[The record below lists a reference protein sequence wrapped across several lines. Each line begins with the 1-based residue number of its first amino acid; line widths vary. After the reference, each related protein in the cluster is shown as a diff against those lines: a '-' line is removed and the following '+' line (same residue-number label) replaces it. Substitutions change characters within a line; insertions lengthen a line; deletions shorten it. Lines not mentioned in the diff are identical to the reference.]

1 MTSKKHWTLRA
12 AGLLFALVLI
22 TSCFVGGTFAKYV
35 TTGTGYESARVAKFG
50 VTMSVANDKA
60 FKQTY
65 DTDNDSISGTISKSV
80 EYSGN
85 GDENLV
91 APGTKG
97 SNFVVLSIKGTP
109 EVAVNVKIEA
119 SGTDVFLKAGEYP
132 DLTTAADGNKF
143 KLATDYYPIT
153 YTLRKTGESDPVK
166 TGNLDAIIDYLNNL
180 NNLNNLS
187 GNPSGNYKANTDLS
201 KVFGTYT
208 LSWEWK
214 FEGGNDKADTLL
226 GAVTAGGISTATT
239 PSTCGTGVHLIL
251 TATVT
256 QID

>member
-35 TTGTGYESARVAKFG
+35 TTGGGHESARVAKFG

-60 FKQTY
+60 FKQNYTKD
-65 DTDNDSISGTISKSV
+65 DTSIPDSAQINYSV
-80 EYSGN
+80 ESSGP
-85 GDENLV
+85 ENLV

-109 EVAVNVKIEA
+109 EVAVNVKIAAE
-119 SGTDVFLKAGEYP
+119 GHDVFLKAGDYP
-132 DLTTAADGNKF
+132 DLTTAAARDTFTLKN
-143 KLATDYYPIT
+143 DYHPIT
-153 YTLRKTGESDPVK
+153 DILTKNGAATPVIK
-166 TGNLDAIIDYLNNL
+166 GNLNDIVDYLNKL
-180 NNLNNLS
+180 
-187 GNPSGNYKANTDLS
+187 SGNYKAKTDLTS
-201 KVFGTYT
+201 TIGEYK

-239 PSTCGTGVHLIL
+239 PSTCGTGVLLTL

>member
-35 TTGTGYESARVAKFG
+35 TTGGGHESARVAKFG

-60 FKQTY
+60 FKQNYTKD
-65 DTDNDSISGTISKSV
+65 DTSIPDSAQINYSV
-80 EYSGN
+80 ESSGP
-85 GDENLV
+85 ENLV

-97 SNFVVLSIKGTP
+97 SDFVVLSISGIP
-109 EVAVNVKIEA
+109 EVAVNVKIAAE
-119 SGTDVFLKAGEYP
+119 GHDVFLKTGDYP
-132 DLTTAADGNKF
+132 DLTTAAADDRFTLEN
-143 KLATDYYPIT
+143 DYHPIT
-153 YTLRKTGESDPVK
+153 YTLTKTGETDPVE
-166 TGNLDAIIDYLNNL
+166 TGKLDTIIEYLNKL
-180 NNLNNLS
+180 
-187 GNPSGNYKANTDLS
+187 SGNYKAKTDLTS
-201 KVFGTYT
+201 AIGEYK

-239 PSTCGTGVHLIL
+239 PSTCGTGVLLTL

>member
-35 TTGTGYESARVAKFG
+35 TTGSGHESARVAKFG

-97 SNFVVLSIKGTP
+97 SEPVVLSIKGTP
-109 EVAVNVKIEA
+109 EVAVNVKIAAE
-119 SGTDVFLKAGEYP
+119 GHDVFLKAGEYP
-132 DLTTAADGNKF
+132 DLTTAAANETF
-143 KLATDYYPIT
+143 TLVNDYHPIT
-153 YTLRKTGESDPVK
+153 YTLTKTGEKDPVK
-166 TGNLDAIIDYLNNL
+166 KGNLKAITDYLNG
-180 NNLNNLS
+180 LS
-187 GNPSGNYKANTDLS
+187 KDYQAKTDLTS
-201 KVFGTYT
+201 VIGEYK

-214 FEGGNDKADTLL
+214 FEGGNDQADTLL
-226 GAVTAGGISTATT
+226 GTLAALGPNSL
-239 PSTCGTGVHLIL
+239 GVNLENYSPQVLLKL

>member
-35 TTGTGYESARVAKFG
+35 TTGRGHESARVAKFG
-50 VTMSVANDKA
+50 VTMSVATDTA
-60 FKQTY
+60 FKKTY
-65 DTDNDSISGTISKSV
+65 ATDNSPVSTTITNSVDSSGS
-80 EYSGN
+80 
-85 GDENLV
+85 ENLV

-109 EVAVNVKIEA
+109 EVAVNVKIAAE
-119 SGTDVFLKAGEYP
+119 GHDVFLKAGEYL
-132 DLTTAADGNKF
+132 DLTTAADSDKF
-143 KLATDYYPIT
+143 TLATDYYPIT
-153 YTLRKTGESDPVK
+153 YTLTKNGAEAPVVTGK
-166 TGNLDAIIDYLNNL
+166 LDDIIDYLNG
-180 NNLNNLS
+180 LS
-187 GNPSGNYKANTDLS
+187 DNYPAKADLTS
-201 KVFGTYT
+201 KIGELT

-226 GAVTAGGISTATT
+226 GAITAGGMPT
-239 PSTCGTGVHLIL
+239 PPAFGTYGTGVLLTL

>member
-35 TTGTGYESARVAKFG
+35 TSGYGHESARVAKFG

-65 DTDNDSISGTISKSV
+65 DTDNASISGTISKSV

-97 SNFVVLSIKGTP
+97 SEPVVLSIKGTP
-109 EVAVNVKIEA
+109 EVAVNVKIAAE
-119 SGTDVFLKAGEYP
+119 GHDVFLKAGEYLN
-132 DLTTAADGNKF
+132 LTTAADGDKF
-143 KLATDYYPIT
+143 NLATDYYPIT
-153 YTLRKTGESDPVK
+153 YTLTKNGAAAPVVTGK
-166 TGNLDAIIDYLNNL
+166 LDDIIDYLNG
-180 NNLNNLS
+180 LS
-187 GNPSGNYKANTDLS
+187 KDYPANTDLTS
-201 KVFGTYT
+201 AIGELT

-214 FEGGNDKADTLL
+214 FEGGNDQADTLL
-226 GAVTAGGISTATT
+226 GTLAALGPNSL
-239 PSTCGTGVHLIL
+239 GVNLENYSPQVLLRL

>member
-35 TTGTGYESARVAKFG
+35 TTGSGHESARVAKFG

-97 SNFVVLSIKGTP
+97 SEPVVLSIKGTP
-109 EVAVNVKIEA
+109 EVAVNVKIAAE
-119 SGTDVFLKAGEYP
+119 GHDVFLKAGEYL
-132 DLTTAADGNKF
+132 DLTTAADSDEF
-143 KLATDYYPIT
+143 TLATDYYPIT
-153 YTLRKTGESDPVK
+153 YTLTKNGAEAPVVK
-166 TGNLDAIIDYLNNL
+166 GKLNDIIEYLNKL
-180 NNLNNLS
+180 
-187 GNPSGNYKANTDLS
+187 SGNYKAKTDLTS
-201 KVFGTYT
+201 TIGEYK

-226 GAVTAGGISTATT
+226 GAITAGGMPT
-239 PSTCGTGVHLIL
+239 PPAFGTYGTGVLLTL

>member
-35 TTGTGYESARVAKFG
+35 TSGYGHESARVAKFG
-50 VTMSVANDKA
+50 VTMSVATDTA
-60 FKQTY
+60 FKKTY
-65 DTDNDSISGTISKSV
+65 ATDNSPVSTTITNSVDSSGS
-80 EYSGN
+80 
-85 GDENLV
+85 ENLV

-97 SNFVVLSIKGTP
+97 SNFVVLSITGTP
-109 EVAVNVKIEA
+109 EVAVNVKIAAE
-119 SGTDVFLKAGEYP
+119 GYDVFLKAGKYP
-132 DLTTAADGNKF
+132 DLTTAADDIFTLEN
-143 KLATDYYPIT
+143 DYHPIT

-180 NNLNNLS
+180 NKLS
-187 GNPSGNYKANTDLS
+187 GNPSGNYEANTDLS
-201 KVFGTYT
+201 QVFGTYT

-214 FEGGNDKADTLL
+214 FDGGNDKADTLL
-226 GAVTAGGISTATT
+226 GAITAGSSNVTGTPGTDYQTGIGFT
-239 PSTCGTGVHLIL
+239 L

>member
-22 TSCFVGGTFAKYV
+22 TSCFVSGTFAKYV
-35 TTGTGYESARVAKFG
+35 TTGGGHESARVAKFG

-97 SNFVVLSIKGTP
+97 SEPVVLSIKGTP
-109 EVAVNVKIEA
+109 EVAVNVKIAAE
-119 SGTDVFLKAGEYP
+119 GHDVFLKAGEYLN
-132 DLTTAADGNKF
+132 LTTAADGDKF
-143 KLATDYYPIT
+143 NLATDYYPIT
-153 YTLRKTGESDPVK
+153 YTLTKNGAAAPVVTGK
-166 TGNLDAIIDYLNNL
+166 LDAIIDYLNG
-180 NNLNNLS
+180 LS
-187 GNPSGNYKANTDLS
+187 KDYPANTDLTS
-201 KVFGTYT
+201 AIGELT

-214 FEGGNDKADTLL
+214 FDDTIANKDQADTLL
-226 GAVTAGGISTATT
+226 GTLAASGPNSL
-239 PSTCGTGVHLIL
+239 GVNIENYSPQVLLIL

>member
-35 TTGTGYESARVAKFG
+35 ITGGGHESARVAKFG

-65 DTDNDSISGTISKSV
+65 DTDNASISGTISKSV

-97 SNFVVLSIKGTP
+97 SEPVVLSIKGTP
-109 EVAVNVKIEA
+109 EVAVNVKIAAE
-119 SGTDVFLKAGEYP
+119 GHDVFLKAGEYLN
-132 DLTTAADGNKF
+132 LTTAADGDKF
-143 KLATDYYPIT
+143 NLATDYYPIT
-153 YTLRKTGESDPVK
+153 YTLTKNGAAAPVVTGK
-166 TGNLDAIIDYLNNL
+166 LDDIIDYLNG
-180 NNLNNLS
+180 LS
-187 GNPSGNYKANTDLS
+187 KDYPANTDLTS
-201 KVFGTYT
+201 AIGELT
-208 LSWEWK
+208 LSWEWTFDDTIANK
-214 FEGGNDKADTLL
+214 DQADTLL
-226 GAVTAGGISTATT
+226 GTLAASGPNSL
-239 PSTCGTGVHLIL
+239 GVNLENYSPQVLLIL

>member
-35 TTGTGYESARVAKFG
+35 TTGGGHESARVAKFG

-65 DTDNDSISGTISKSV
+65 DTDNASISGTISKSV

-97 SNFVVLSIKGTP
+97 SEPVVLSIKGTP
-109 EVAVNVKIEA
+109 EVAVNVKIAAE
-119 SGTDVFLKAGEYP
+119 GHDVFKGRRVSQPHY
-132 DLTTAADGNKF
+132 
-143 KLATDYYPIT
+143 
-153 YTLRKTGESDPVK
+153 R
-166 TGNLDAIIDYLNNL
+166 
-180 NNLNNLS
+180 
-187 GNPSGNYKANTDLS
+187 
-201 KVFGTYT
+201 
-208 LSWEWK
+208 
-214 FEGGNDKADTLL
+214 
-226 GAVTAGGISTATT
+226 
-239 PSTCGTGVHLIL
+239 C
-251 TATVT
+251 
-256 QID
+256 

>member
-1 MTSKKHWTLRA
+1 MTSKKHWTLRV

-35 TTGTGYESARVAKFG
+35 TTGGGHESARVAKFG
-50 VTMSVANDKA
+50 VTMSVANDTA
-60 FKQTY
+60 FQKTY
-65 DTDNDSISGTISKSV
+65 RTDNGPVSTTITNSVDS
-80 EYSGN
+80 N
-85 GDENLV
+85 GHENLV

-119 SGTDVFLKAGEYP
+119 SGTDVFLKAG
-132 DLTTAADGNKF
+132 D
-143 KLATDYYPIT
+143 YPIT
-153 YTLRKTGESDPVK
+153 YTLTKNGAAAPVVE
-166 TGNLDAIIDYLNNL
+166 GHLNDIIEYLNDR
-180 NNLNNLS
+180 
-187 GNPSGNYKANTDLS
+187 SGNYEANTNLS
-201 KVFGTYT
+201 QVFGTYT

>member
-35 TTGTGYESARVAKFG
+35 TTGGGHESARVAKFG
-50 VTMSVANDKA
+50 VTMSVATDTA
-60 FKQTY
+60 FKQKY
-65 DTDNDSISGTISKSV
+65 SKDDTTIPESANINYSV
-80 EYSGN
+80 ESSGP
-85 GDENLV
+85 ENLV

-97 SNFVVLSIKGTP
+97 SNFVVLSISGKP

-132 DLTTAADGNKF
+132 DLTTAAANKTF
-143 KLATDYYPIT
+143 TLENDYHPIT
-153 YTLRKTGESDPVK
+153 YTLTKNGAEAPVVK
-166 TGNLDAIIDYLNNL
+166 GNLNDIVDYLNKL
-180 NNLNNLS
+180 
-187 GNPSGNYKANTDLS
+187 SGNYKAKTNLTS
-201 KVFGTYT
+201 TIGEYK

-226 GAVTAGGISTATT
+226 GAITAGSSNVTGT
-239 PSTCGTGVHLIL
+239 PGTDYQTGVLLTL

>member
-35 TTGTGYESARVAKFG
+35 TTGGGHESARVAKFG

-65 DTDNDSISGTISKSV
+65 DTDNASISGTISKSV

-97 SNFVVLSIKGTP
+97 SEPVVLSIKGTP
-109 EVAVNVKIEA
+109 EVAVNVKIAAE
-119 SGTDVFLKAGEYP
+119 GHDVFLKAGEYLN
-132 DLTTAADGNKF
+132 LTTAADGDKF
-143 KLATDYYPIT
+143 NLATDYYPIT
-153 YTLRKTGESDPVK
+153 YTLTKNGAAAPVVTGK
-166 TGNLDAIIDYLNNL
+166 LDDIIDYLNG
-180 NNLNNLS
+180 LS
-187 GNPSGNYKANTDLS
+187 KDYPANTDLTS
-201 KVFGTYT
+201 ALGELT

-214 FEGGNDKADTLL
+214 FDDTIANKDQADTLL
-226 GAVTAGGISTATT
+226 GTLAASGPNSL
-239 PSTCGTGVHLIL
+239 GVNLENYSPQVLL
-251 TATVT
+251 TLAATVT

>member
-35 TTGTGYESARVAKFG
+35 TTGSGHESARVAKFG

-97 SNFVVLSIKGTP
+97 SEPVVLSIKGTP
-109 EVAVNVKIEA
+109 EVAVNVKIAAE
-119 SGTDVFLKAGEYP
+119 GHDVFLKAGTYP
-132 DLTTAADGNKF
+132 DLTTAAAGDTFTLGN
-143 KLATDYYPIT
+143 DYHPIT
-153 YTLRKTGESDPVK
+153 YTLTKTGKKDPVK
-166 TGNLDAIIDYLNNL
+166 KGNLKAITDYLNG
-180 NNLNNLS
+180 LS
-187 GNPSGNYKANTDLS
+187 KDYQAKTDLTS
-201 KVFGTYT
+201 VIGEYK

-214 FEGGNDKADTLL
+214 FEGGNDQADTLL
-226 GAVTAGGISTATT
+226 GTLAALGPNSL
-239 PSTCGTGVHLIL
+239 GVNLENYSPQVLLKL

>member
-35 TTGTGYESARVAKFG
+35 TTGGGHESARVAKFG

-65 DTDNDSISGTISKSV
+65 DTDNASISGTISKSV

-97 SNFVVLSIKGTP
+97 SEPVVLSIKGTP
-109 EVAVNVKIEA
+109 EVAVNVKIAAE
-119 SGTDVFLKAGEYP
+119 GHDVFLKAGEYLN
-132 DLTTAADGNKF
+132 LTTAADGDKF
-143 KLATDYYPIT
+143 NLATDYYPIT
-153 YTLRKTGESDPVK
+153 YTLTKNGAAAPVVTGK
-166 TGNLDAIIDYLNNL
+166 LDDIIDYLNG
-180 NNLNNLS
+180 LS
-187 GNPSGNYKANTDLS
+187 KDYPANTDLTS
-201 KVFGTYT
+201 AIGELT

-214 FEGGNDKADTLL
+214 FDDTIANKDQADTLL
-226 GAVTAGGISTATT
+226 GTLAASGPNSL
-239 PSTCGTGVHLIL
+239 GVNLENYSPQVLLIL
-251 TATVT
+251 AATVT

>member
-35 TTGTGYESARVAKFG
+35 TTGNGHESARVAKFG
-50 VTMSVANDKA
+50 VTMSVANDTA
-60 FKQTY
+60 FKKTY
-65 DTDNDSISGTISKSV
+65 ATDNSSVSTTITNSVDS
-80 EYSGN
+80 N
-85 GDENLV
+85 GHENLV

-97 SNFVVLSIKGTP
+97 SNFVVLSISGKP

-119 SGTDVFLKAGEYP
+119 SGTDVFLNAGEYP
-132 DLTTAADGNKF
+132 DLTTAADGDKF
-143 KLATDYYPIT
+143 KLTTDYYPIT
-153 YTLRKTGESDPVK
+153 YTLTKTGERTPVK
-166 TGNLDAIIDYLNNL
+166 EGKLNAIIEYLNDR
-180 NNLNNLS
+180 
-187 GNPSGNYKANTDLS
+187 SGNYEANTDLS
-201 KVFGTYT
+201 QVFGTYT

-226 GAVTAGGISTATT
+226 GAITAGGMTT
-239 PSTCGTGVHLIL
+239 LPTLGTYGTGVHLIL

>member
-35 TTGTGYESARVAKFG
+35 TTGGGHESARVAKFG

-60 FKQTY
+60 FKQNYTKD
-65 DTDNDSISGTISKSV
+65 DTSIPDSAQINYSV
-80 EYSGN
+80 ESSGP
-85 GDENLV
+85 ENLV

-109 EVAVNVKIEA
+109 EVAVNVKIAAE
-119 SGTDVFLKAGEYP
+119 GHDVFLKAGEYL
-132 DLTTAADGNKF
+132 DLTTTADSDKF
-143 KLATDYYPIT
+143 TLATDYYPIT
-153 YTLRKTGESDPVK
+153 YTLTKTGAEAPVVK
-166 TGNLDAIIDYLNNL
+166 GNLNDIIEYLNKL
-180 NNLNNLS
+180 
-187 GNPSGNYKANTDLS
+187 SGNYKAKTDLTS
-201 KVFGTYT
+201 TIGEYK

-226 GAVTAGGISTATT
+226 GAITAGGMPTLPTLGT
-239 PSTCGTGVHLIL
+239 YGTGVLL
-251 TATVT
+251 TLAATVT

>member
-35 TTGTGYESARVAKFG
+35 TTGRGHESARVAKFG
-50 VTMSVANDKA
+50 VTMSVATDTA
-60 FKQTY
+60 FKKTY
-65 DTDNDSISGTISKSV
+65 ATDNSPGSTTITNSVDSSGS
-80 EYSGN
+80 
-85 GDENLV
+85 ENLV

-109 EVAVNVKIEA
+109 EVAVNVKIAAE
-119 SGTDVFLKAGEYP
+119 GHDVFLKAGEYL
-132 DLTTAADGNKF
+132 DLTTAADSDKF
-143 KLATDYYPIT
+143 TLATDYYPIT
-153 YTLRKTGESDPVK
+153 YTLTKNGAEAPVVTGK
-166 TGNLDAIIDYLNNL
+166 LDDIIDYLNG
-180 NNLNNLS
+180 LS
-187 GNPSGNYKANTDLS
+187 DNYPAKADLTS
-201 KVFGTYT
+201 KIGELT

-226 GAVTAGGISTATT
+226 GAITAGGMPT
-239 PSTCGTGVHLIL
+239 PPAFGTYGTGVLLTL

>member
-35 TTGTGYESARVAKFG
+35 TTGGGHESARVAKFG
-50 VTMSVANDKA
+50 VTMSVANDTA
-60 FKQTY
+60 FQKTY
-65 DTDNDSISGTISKSV
+65 RTDNSPVSTTITNSVDS
-80 EYSGN
+80 N
-85 GDENLV
+85 GHENLV

-97 SNFVVLSIKGTP
+97 SNFVVLSISGTP

-119 SGTDVFLKAGEYP
+119 SGTDVFLKAGDYP
-132 DLTTAADGNKF
+132 DLTTAAGRDTF
-143 KLATDYYPIT
+143 HLAADYYPIT
-153 YTLRKTGESDPVK
+153 YTLTKTGATAPVIE
-166 TGNLDAIIDYLNNL
+166 GHLNDIIEYLNDR
-180 NNLNNLS
+180 
-187 GNPSGNYKANTDLS
+187 SGNYEANTDLTS
-201 KVFGTYT
+201 AIGEYK

-214 FEGGNDKADTLL
+214 FEGGNDMADTLL

-251 TATVT
+251 AATVT

>member
-35 TTGTGYESARVAKFG
+35 TTGNGHESARVAKFG
-50 VTMSVANDKA
+50 VTMSVANDTA
-60 FKQTY
+60 FKKTY
-65 DTDNDSISGTISKSV
+65 ATDNSSVSTTITNSVDS
-80 EYSGN
+80 N
-85 GDENLV
+85 GHENLV

-97 SNFVVLSIKGTP
+97 SNFVVLSISGKP

-119 SGTDVFLKAGEYP
+119 SGTDVFLNAGEYP
-132 DLTTAADGNKF
+132 DLTTAADGDKF
-143 KLATDYYPIT
+143 KLTTDYYPIT
-153 YTLRKTGESDPVK
+153 YTLTKTGERTPVK
-166 TGNLDAIIDYLNNL
+166 EGKLNAIIEYLNDR
-180 NNLNNLS
+180 
-187 GNPSGNYKANTDLS
+187 SGNYEANTDLS
-201 KVFGTYT
+201 QVFGTYT

-226 GAVTAGGISTATT
+226 GAITACGMTT
-239 PSTCGTGVHLIL
+239 LPTLGTYGTGVHLIL

>member
-35 TTGTGYESARVAKFG
+35 TSGYGHESARVAKFG
-50 VTMSVANDKA
+50 VTMSVATDTA
-60 FKQTY
+60 FKKTY
-65 DTDNDSISGTISKSV
+65 ATDNSPVSTTITNSVDSSGS
-80 EYSGN
+80 
-85 GDENLV
+85 ENLV

-97 SNFVVLSIKGTP
+97 SDFVVLSISGKP
-109 EVAVNVKIEA
+109 EVAVNVKIAAE
-119 SGTDVFLKAGEYP
+119 GHDVFLKAGEYL
-132 DLTTAADGNKF
+132 DLTTAADSDKF
-143 KLATDYYPIT
+143 TLATDYYPIT
-153 YTLRKTGESDPVK
+153 YTLTKNGAEAPVVTGK
-166 TGNLDAIIDYLNNL
+166 LDDIIDYLNG
-180 NNLNNLS
+180 LS
-187 GNPSGNYKANTDLS
+187 DNYPAKADLTS
-201 KVFGTYT
+201 KIGELT

-226 GAVTAGGISTATT
+226 GAITAGGMPT
-239 PSTCGTGVHLIL
+239 PPAFGTYGTGVLLTL

>member
-35 TTGTGYESARVAKFG
+35 TTGGGHESARVAKFG
-50 VTMSVANDKA
+50 VTMSVATDTA
-60 FKQTY
+60 FKKTY
-65 DTDNDSISGTISKSV
+65 ATDDTPISGTITNSV
-80 EYSGN
+80 DSN
-85 GDENLV
+85 GHENLV

-97 SNFVVLSIKGTP
+97 SNFVVLSISGEP

-119 SGTDVFLKAGEYP
+119 SGTDVFLKAGKYP
-132 DLTTAADGNKF
+132 DLTTAADGDEF
-143 KLATDYYPIT
+143 ILANDYYPIT
-153 YTLRKTGESDPVK
+153 YTLTKTGDPTPVVEGK
-166 TGNLDAIIDYLNNL
+166 LNDIIKYLNDR
-180 NNLNNLS
+180 
-187 GNPSGNYKANTDLS
+187 SGNYEANTNLS
-201 KVFGTYT
+201 QVFGTYT
-208 LSWEWK
+208 LSWEWM
-214 FEGGNDKADTLL
+214 FEGGNDQADTLL

>member
-35 TTGTGYESARVAKFG
+35 TTGDGHESARVAKFG
-50 VTMSVANDKA
+50 VTMSVANDTA
-60 FKQTY
+60 FQKTY
-65 DTDNDSISGTISKSV
+65 RTDNSSVSTAITNSVDS
-80 EYSGN
+80 N
-85 GDENLV
+85 GHENLV

-97 SNFVVLSIKGTP
+97 SNFVVLSISGTP

-119 SGTDVFLKAGEYP
+119 SGTDVFLKAGEYL
-132 DLTTAADGNKF
+132 DLTTAADGDKF
-143 KLATDYYPIT
+143 NLAADYYPIT
-153 YTLRKTGESDPVK
+153 YTLTKTGAATPVI
-166 TGNLDAIIDYLNNL
+166 TGNLDAIIDYLNG
-180 NNLNNLS
+180 LS
-187 GNPSGNYKANTDLS
+187 KNYPANTNLTS
-201 KVFGTYT
+201 EIGEYK

-214 FEGGNDKADTLL
+214 FMDDTIANKDQADTLL
-226 GAVTAGGISTATT
+226 GAITAGGMTT
-239 PSTCGTGVHLIL
+239 LPTLGTYGTGVHLIL

>member
-35 TTGTGYESARVAKFG
+35 TSGGGHESARVAKFG
-50 VTMSVANDKA
+50 VTMSVANDTA
-60 FKQTY
+60 FQKTY
-65 DTDNDSISGTISKSV
+65 RTDNGSVSTTITNSVDS
-80 EYSGN
+80 N
-85 GDENLV
+85 GHENLV

-97 SNFVVLSIKGTP
+97 SNFVVLSISGEP

-119 SGTDVFLKAGEYP
+119 SGTDVFLKVGDYP
-132 DLTTAADGNKF
+132 DLTTAAGSGTF
-143 KLATDYYPIT
+143 HLAADYYPIT
-153 YTLRKTGESDPVK
+153 YTLTKTGAATP
-166 TGNLDAIIDYLNNL
+166 
-180 NNLNNLS
+180 
-187 GNPSGNYKANTDLS
+187 NYPANTDLTS
-201 KVFGTYT
+201 AIGEYK

-226 GAVTAGGISTATT
+226 GAITAGGMTT
-239 PSTCGTGVHLIL
+239 LPTFGTYGTGVHLIL
-251 TATVT
+251 AATVT

>member
-35 TTGTGYESARVAKFG
+35 TTGNGGASARVAKFG
-50 VTMSVANDKA
+50 VTMSVANDTA
-60 FKQTY
+60 FQKTY
-65 DTDNDSISGTISKSV
+65 RTDNSSVSTTITNSVDSSGP
-80 EYSGN
+80 
-85 GDENLV
+85 ENLV

-109 EVAVNVKIEA
+109 EVAVNVKIAAE
-119 SGTDVFLKAGEYP
+119 GHDVFLKAGEYLN
-132 DLTTAADGNKF
+132 LTTAADSDKF
-143 KLATDYYPIT
+143 TLATDYYPIT
-153 YTLRKTGESDPVK
+153 YTLTKNGAEAPVVTGK
-166 TGNLDAIIDYLNNL
+166 LDDIIDYLNG
-180 NNLNNLS
+180 LS
-187 GNPSGNYKANTDLS
+187 DNYPAKADLTS
-201 KVFGTYT
+201 KIGELT

-226 GAVTAGGISTATT
+226 GAITAGGMPT
-239 PSTCGTGVHLIL
+239 PPAFGTYGTGIGLTL

>member
-35 TTGTGYESARVAKFG
+35 TTGGGHETARVAKFG

-60 FKQTY
+60 FKQKYTKD
-65 DTDNDSISGTISKSV
+65 DTTVPDSAQINYSV
-80 EYSGN
+80 ESSGP
-85 GDENLV
+85 ENLV

-109 EVAVNVKIEA
+109 EVAVNVKIAAE
-119 SGTDVFLKAGEYP
+119 GHDVFLKAGEYL
-132 DLTTAADGNKF
+132 DLTTAADRDKF
-143 KLATDYYPIT
+143 TLATDYYPIT
-153 YTLRKTGESDPVK
+153 YTLTKTGAEAPVVK
-166 TGNLDAIIDYLNNL
+166 GNLNDIIEYLNKL
-180 NNLNNLS
+180 
-187 GNPSGNYKANTDLS
+187 SGNYKAKTDLTS
-201 KVFGTYT
+201 TIGEYK

-226 GAVTAGGISTATT
+226 GAITAGGMTT
-239 PSTCGTGVHLIL
+239 PPAFGTYGTGVLL
-251 TATVT
+251 TLAATVT

>member
-35 TTGTGYESARVAKFG
+35 TSGGGHESARVAKFG
-50 VTMSVANDKA
+50 VTMSVANETA
-60 FKQTY
+60 FKKTY
-65 DTDNDSISGTISKSV
+65 ATDDTPVSATITNSVNSINT
-80 EYSGN
+80 
-85 GDENLV
+85 DHLV

-97 SNFVVLSIKGTP
+97 SNFVVLSISGTP

-119 SGTDVFLKAGEYP
+119 NGTDVFLKAGEYL
-132 DLTTAADGNKF
+132 DLTTAANSDKF
-143 KLATDYYPIT
+143 TLATDYYPIT
-153 YTLRKTGESDPVK
+153 YTLTKTGAATPVV
-166 TGNLDAIIDYLNNL
+166 TGKLDAIIEYLNDR
-180 NNLNNLS
+180 
-187 GNPSGNYKANTDLS
+187 SGNYPANTDLTS
-201 KVFGTYT
+201 EIGEYK

-214 FEGGNDKADTLL
+214 FKDGNDKADTLL
-226 GAVTAGGISTATT
+226 GAITAGGMTSPAL
-239 PSTCGTGVHLIL
+239 GTYGPGVLLTL

>member
-35 TTGTGYESARVAKFG
+35 TTGSGHESARVAKFG
-50 VTMSVANDKA
+50 VTMSVANDTA
-60 FKQTY
+60 FKKTY
-65 DTDNDSISGTISKSV
+65 DTDNDSVSTTITNSVNSSGS
-80 EYSGN
+80 
-85 GDENLV
+85 ENLV
-91 APGTKG
+91 APGTEG
-97 SNFVVLSIKGTP
+97 SNFVVLSISGKP

-119 SGTDVFLKAGEYP
+119 SGTDVFLNASEYP
-132 DLTTAADGNKF
+132 DLTTAADGDKF
-143 KLATDYYPIT
+143 KLTTDYYPIT
-153 YTLRKTGESDPVK
+153 YTLTKTGERTPVAEGK
-166 TGNLDAIIDYLNNL
+166 LKVITDYLNG
-180 NNLNNLS
+180 LS
-187 GNPSGNYKANTDLS
+187 KDYPANTNLTS
-201 KVFGTYT
+201 AIGEYK

-226 GAVTAGGISTATT
+226 GAITAGGMTT
-239 PSTCGTGVHLIL
+239 LPTLGTYGTGVHLIL

>member
-22 TSCFVGGTFAKYV
+22 TSCFVSGTFAKYV
-35 TTGTGYESARVAKFG
+35 TTGDGYETARVAKFG
-50 VTMSVANDKA
+50 VTMSVATDKA

-65 DTDNDSISGTISKSV
+65 DTDNDSISTTITNSV
-80 EYSGN
+80 DSN
-85 GDENLV
+85 GHENLV

-97 SNFVVLSIKGTP
+97 SNFVVLSISGTP

-119 SGTDVFLKAGEYP
+119 SGTDVFLKAGDYP
-132 DLTTAADGNKF
+132 DLTTAAGRDTF
-143 KLATDYYPIT
+143 HLAADYYPIT
-153 YTLRKTGESDPVK
+153 YTLTKTGATAPVIE
-166 TGNLDAIIDYLNNL
+166 GHLNDIIEYLNDR
-180 NNLNNLS
+180 
-187 GNPSGNYKANTDLS
+187 SGNYEANTDLTS
-201 KVFGTYT
+201 AIGEYK

-214 FEGGNDKADTLL
+214 FEGGNDMADTLL

>member
-35 TTGTGYESARVAKFG
+35 TTGGGHESARVAKFG

-60 FKQTY
+60 FKQNYTTD
-65 DTDNDSISGTISKSV
+65 DTPISATISNSV
-80 EYSGN
+80 ESSGP
-85 GDENLV
+85 ENLV

-97 SNFVVLSIKGTP
+97 SNFVVLSISGEP

-119 SGTDVFLKAGEYP
+119 SGTDVFLKAGDYP
-132 DLTTAADGNKF
+132 DLTTAAGSDTF
-143 KLATDYYPIT
+143 HLAADYHPIT
-153 YTLRKTGESDPVK
+153 YTLTKNGAATPVVTGK
-166 TGNLDAIIDYLNNL
+166 LDAIIDYLNGL
-180 NNLNNLS
+180 NGLNGLS
-187 GNPSGNYKANTDLS
+187 KNYPANTNLTS
-201 KVFGTYT
+201 EIGEYK

-226 GAVTAGGISTATT
+226 GAITAGGMT
-239 PSTCGTGVHLIL
+239 PPLTVGTYGTGVLLTL

>member
-35 TTGTGYESARVAKFG
+35 TTGNGGASARVAMFG
-50 VTMSVANDKA
+50 VTMSVANDTA
-60 FKQTY
+60 FQKTSR
-65 DTDNDSISGTISKSV
+65 TDNGPISTTITNSVDS
-80 EYSGN
+80 N
-85 GDENLV
+85 GHENLV

-97 SNFVVLSIKGTP
+97 SNFVVLSISGKP

-119 SGTDVFLKAGEYP
+119 SGTDVFLKAGDYP
-132 DLTTAADGNKF
+132 DLTTAAGSGTIH
-143 KLATDYYPIT
+143 LAADYYPIT
-153 YTLRKTGESDPVK
+153 YTLTKTGAAAPVA
-166 TGNLDAIIDYLNNL
+166 TGNLDAIIKYLNDR
-180 NNLNNLS
+180 
-187 GNPSGNYKANTDLS
+187 SGNYEANTNLS
-201 KVFGTYT
+201 QVFGTYT

-226 GAVTAGGISTATT
+226 GAITAGGMTT
-239 PSTCGTGVHLIL
+239 LPTFGTYGTGVHLIL
-251 TATVT
+251 AATVT